1 MGGGRASLYTKDR
14 LVRFLVYTLD
24 VSVTFLLQYRER
36 EVAKID
42 RWLKLCNIAMIYKVR
57 YLRFA
62 KGRVELGIR
71 LHLTCTLS
79 LGKIIAL
86 LAI

>member
-1 MGGGRASLYTKDR
+1 

-42 RWLKLCNIAMIYKVR
+42 RWLKLCNK
-57 YLRFA
+57 
-62 KGRVELGIR
+62 
-71 LHLTCTLS
+71 
-79 LGKIIAL
+79 
-86 LAI
+86 